1 MAKYSDK
8 LNVPKEGK
16 KITLKFHGVLCVPGP
31 VHSKVT
37 ARARGVIGY

>member
-1 MAKYSDK
+1 MVKVMAKYSDK

-31 VHSKVT
+31 VIPFIV
-37 ARARGVIGY
+37 R